1 MPMYRR
7 QLIAIDEMV
16 VMIPAAVQHQPIVI
30 MMEDGH
36 RITRRSALPNSM
48 YSQMPYRKSRAR
60 AVPDTTNAT
69 RPAMMAVCLVL
80 IGFNSR

>member
-16 VMIPAAVQHQPIVI
+16 VMIPAAVQHQPLVI

-36 RITRRSALPNSM
+36 RITRRSVLPSNI
-48 YSQMPYRKSRAR
+48 YSQMPYRQRRAR
-60 AVPDTTNAT
+60 TVLDTINAT
-69 RPAMMAVCLVL
+69 RPAMMAVCLGL
-80 IGFNSR
+80 IGFQF